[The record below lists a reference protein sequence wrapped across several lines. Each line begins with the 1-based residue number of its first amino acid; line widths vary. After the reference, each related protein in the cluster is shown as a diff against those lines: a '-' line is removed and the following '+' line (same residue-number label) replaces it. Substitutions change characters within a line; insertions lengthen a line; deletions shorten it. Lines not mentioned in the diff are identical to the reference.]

1 MTTPTDK
8 TLPMPDPSALQVI
21 QSYGDGGFRVSNTRH
36 DGAIIVTAGRTV
48 AWTDAAVTALT
59 PDSIAA
65 DIDVLVIGCGARA
78 AFVAPAM
85 RDAFKRRGVALEVAD
100 TPAACRTYN
109 ILLSESRRVAAALL
123 PVS

>member
-21 QSYGDGGFRVSNTRH
+21 QSYGDGGFRVSNVRH

-48 AWTDAAVTALT
+48 AWTDAAVTTLT
-59 PDSIAA
+59 PDSIVA

-85 RDAFKRRGVALEVAD
+85 REAFKRRGVALEVAD

-109 ILLSESRRVAAALL
+109 ILLSEGRRVAAALL
-123 PVS
+123 PV